1 MQRWSRSTRARRLRH
16 ALGMSVLPEQRSAI
30 RDQFRRFM
38 QRELEPLTSQ
48 LESGEQLPYP
58 LMKRMVSELG
68 LVVDA
73 PGESSRRDDRARD
86 PERDALLRYAQ
97 TQLMVEIGRI
107 NPGFLLSYGASVGL
121 FAGNVRGKG
130 TAEQVARWVPP
141 VLRGD
146 KVGCWCLT
154 EPEAGSDALG
164 AMRTRARRDGSE
176 YVLDGEKTFI
186 TNAPHADYFLVYA
199 KDDAGDVQAFL
210 LERGAP
216 GLSTSKPFAKMG
228 MRSSP
233 TGAVYLSD
241 VRVPQD
247 SLLGGGLTDRGHVR
261 KSLAS
266 ERIGLAVMG
275 YAIAERCFEIAVQYA
290 KTRVQGGRPIG
301 EHQLIQQRLA
311 RMYVALANARR
322 IVYASEEAS
331 VLDACAGKLY
341 VAEAGSFVAQEAI
354 HILGGNGYMEEYVV
368 ERMARDA
375 KLVEIGGGTTEIQ
388 ILTIARHILQDGG
401 ALT

>member
-1 MQRWSRSTRARRLRH
+1 MG
-16 ALGMSVLPEQRSAI
+16 ALSEQRAAI

-38 QRELEPLTSQ
+38 QRELEPLTPQ
-48 LESGEQLPYP
+48 LESGEVLPYP
-58 LMKRMVSELG
+58 LIKRMVAELG
-68 LVVDA
+68 LVLDDE
-73 PGESSRRDDRARD
+73 PGQTRSAQPRVRD
-86 PERDALLRYAQ
+86 PERDALLRFAQ
-97 TQLMVEIGRI
+97 TQLTVEIGRV

-121 FAGNVRGKG
+121 FAGNVRSKG
-130 TAEQVARWVPP
+130 TAEQIARYVPP

-146 KVGCWCLT
+146 EIGCWCLT

-164 AMRTRARRDGSE
+164 AMRTRARRDGDG

-186 TNAPHADYFLVYA
+186 TNAPFADCFLVYA

-210 LERGAP
+210 IERGTP

-233 TGAVYLSD
+233 TGAVYLAD
-241 VRVPQD
+241 VRVPHE
-247 SLLGGGLTDRGHVR
+247 SLLGGGISDRAHVR

-290 KTRVQGGRPIG
+290 KTRVQGGRPIA
-301 EHQLIQQRLA
+301 EYQLIQQRLA
-311 RMYVALANARR
+311 RMYVALSNARR
-322 IVYASEEAS
+322 IVYASDEVSA
-331 VLDACAGKLY
+331 LDACAGKLY
-341 VAEAGSFVAQEAI
+341 VAEVGSFVAQEAI

-388 ILTIARHILQDGG
+388 ILTIARHILQDSD
-401 ALT
+401 ASRP

>member
-1 MQRWSRSTRARRLRH
+1 MH
-16 ALGMSVLPEQRSAI
+16 ALTEQHTAI

-38 QRELEPLTSQ
+38 QAELEPLTAQ
-48 LESGEQLPYP
+48 LESGEVLPYP
-58 LMKRMVSELG
+58 LMKRMVSALG
-68 LVVDA
+68 LAIDVEA
-73 PGESSRRDDRARD
+73 RDPQRAQDRVRD

-97 TQLMVEIGRI
+97 VQLSVEIGRV

-121 FAGNVRGKG
+121 FAGNVRNKG
-130 TAEQVARWVPP
+130 TAEQIARYVPP

-146 KVGCWCLT
+146 EVGCWCLT
-154 EPEAGSDALG
+154 EPEAGSDAIG
-164 AMRTRARRDGSE
+164 AMRTRARRDADG

-186 TNAPHADYFLVYA
+186 TNAPYADYFLVYA

-210 LERGAP
+210 VERDMP
-216 GLSTSKPFAKMG
+216 GLATSKPFAKMG

-241 VRVPQD
+241 VRVPAEN
-247 SLLGGGLTDRGHVR
+247 LLGGGISDRMHVR
-261 KSLAS
+261 RSLAS

-290 KTRVQGGRPIG
+290 KTRVQGGRPIA
-301 EHQLIQQRLA
+301 EYQLIQQRLA

-322 IVYASEEAS
+322 IVYAAEETS

-341 VAEAGSFVAQEAI
+341 VAEVGTFVAMEAI

-368 ERMARDA
+368 ERLARDA
-375 KLVEIGGGTTEIQ
+375 KLVEIGGGTTEMQ
-388 ILTIARHILQDGG
+388 ILTIARHILQG
-401 ALT
+401 A

>member
-1 MQRWSRSTRARRLRH
+1 MTAAS
-16 ALGMSVLPEQRSAI
+16 EQRAI
-30 RDQFRRFM
+30 SDQFRRFM
-38 QRELEPLTSQ
+38 QRELEPLTPQ
-48 LESGEQLPYP
+48 LESGEVLPYP
-58 LMKRMVSELG
+58 LIKRMVAELG

-73 PGESSRRDDRARD
+73 AGEAPPRAEERSRD
-86 PERDALLRYAQ
+86 PERDALLRFAR
-97 TQLMVEIGRI
+97 TQLSVEIGRV

-121 FAGNVRGKG
+121 FAGNVRSKG
-130 TAEQVARWVPP
+130 TAEQIARYVPP
-141 VLRGD
+141 VMRGD

-164 AMRTRARRDGSE
+164 AMRTRARREAEG

-186 TNAPHADYFLVYA
+186 TNAPYADYFLVYA
-199 KDDAGDVQAFL
+199 KDDAGDVQAFVV
-210 LERGAP
+210 ERDTP

-233 TGAVYLSD
+233 TGAVYLSE
-241 VRVPQD
+241 VRVPHEN
-247 SLLGGGLTDRGHVR
+247 LLGGGIADRGHVR
-261 KSLAS
+261 RSLAS

-301 EHQLIQQRLA
+301 EYQLIQQRLA
-311 RMYVALANARR
+311 RMYVALSNARR
-322 IVYASEEAS
+322 IVYGSDEVS

-341 VAEAGSFVAQEAI
+341 VAEVGSFVAQEAI

-388 ILTIARHILQDGG
+388 ILTIARHILAGDG
-401 ALT
+401 AP

>member
-1 MQRWSRSTRARRLRH
+1 MTALSAERA
-16 ALGMSVLPEQRSAI
+16 AI
-30 RDQFRRFM
+30 RDQLRRFM
-38 QRELEPLTSQ
+38 QRELEPLTAR
-48 LESGEQLPYP
+48 LESGEVLPYP
-58 LMKRMVSELG
+58 LIKRMVAELG
-68 LVVDA
+68 LVLDDER
-73 PGESSRRDDRARD
+73 GQTSSAEARVRD
-86 PERDALLRYAQ
+86 PERDALLRFAQ
-97 TQLMVEIGRI
+97 TQLTVEIGRV

-121 FAGNVRGKG
+121 FAGNVRSKG
-130 TAEQVARWVPP
+130 TAAQIARYVPP

-146 KVGCWCLT
+146 KIGCWCLT

-164 AMRTRARRDGSE
+164 AMRTRARRDGDGF
-176 YVLDGEKTFI
+176 VLDGEKTFI

-210 LERGAP
+210 VERGTP

-233 TGAVYLSD
+233 TGAVYLAE
-241 VRVPQD
+241 VRVPHE
-247 SLLGGGLTDRGHVR
+247 SLLGGGIADRTHVR

-275 YAIAERCFEIAVQYA
+275 YAIADRCFEIAVQYA
-290 KTRVQGGRPIG
+290 KTRVQGGRPIA
-301 EHQLIQQRLA
+301 EYQLIQQRLA
-311 RMYVALANARR
+311 RMYVALSNARR
-322 IVYASEEAS
+322 IVYASDEVSA
-331 VLDACAGKLY
+331 LDACAGKLY
-341 VAEAGSFVAQEAI
+341 VAEVGSFVAQEAI

-388 ILTIARHILQDGG
+388 ILTIARHILQG
-401 ALT
+401 AF